1 MNFEVESAKD
11 LLISVTS
18 NLLSYN
24 DGEIIPYKEIYSFK
38 KEKEDLF
45 FFDINCN
52 NEIKTTLNNLLDQRD
67 NIFNFTIDNVSNISF
82 YVIEL
87 DLGNNENI
95 FLFKKYQSVKQV
107 YGKKYFYLIPE
118 YLK

>member
-1 MNFEVESAKD
+1 MEKENFKKNVIDSIYNNDNITVKIYAGFNNKLKKMNFEVESAKD

-52 NEIKTTLNNLLDQRD
+52 NEIKTTLNNL
-67 NIFNFTIDNVSNISF
+67 
-82 YVIEL
+82 
-87 DLGNNENI
+87 
-95 FLFKKYQSVKQV
+95 
-107 YGKKYFYLIPE
+107 
-118 YLK
+118 